1 MLCQSCAQANAT
13 VFTTSI
19 TDDEVVK
26 RALCESCYELE
37 GHGLPFLEG
46 KIAQAEPVEKIAK
59 IDLDLVKAT
68 IGADLDDLSL
78 QRACPHCGMTLAE
91 FRRRRV
97 VGCAHDY
104 EVFGEELQ
112 ELLRRLHAG
121 DAHVGKLPQAIEMKR
136 LREHRV
142 GQLQEELGRAVTGES
157 YEEAARLRD
166 RIRALEDPD
175 ADLD

>member
-1 MLCQSCAQANAT
+1 MLCQSCGKTNAT

-26 RALCESCYELE
+26 RALCEPCYEAE
-37 GHGLPFLEG
+37 GHGLPFIEG

-68 IGADLDDLSL
+68 VGGDLDDAVL
-78 QRACPHCGMTLAE
+78 QKACPHCGMTLAE
-91 FRRRRV
+91 FRKHRV
-97 VGCAHDY
+97 VGCSHDY
-104 EVFGEELQ
+104 EVFGEELR

-121 DAHVGKLPQAIEMKR
+121 GEHVGKLPQAIEMKR

-142 GQLQEELGRAVTGES
+142 GQLREELTRAVNGES

-166 RIRALEDPD
+166 RIRALEHPD
-175 ADLD
+175 TEGD